1 MDEAAEQA
9 LTTDK
14 VIDITTT
21 GRTSG
26 EQRRIE
32 IWFHNVA
39 GQVYITGSP
48 GRRSW
53 YANVLA
59 NPEITFHLKE
69 SVEADLAGTATA
81 ITDVDE
87 KRRVLLGMT
96 ALSELLD
103 EQNVQKWV
111 DESPLIQVDFPD
123 A

>member
-1 MDEAAEQA
+1 MNEPAKQA

-14 VIDITTT
+14 LIDITTT
-21 GRTSG
+21 GRRSG
-26 EQRRIE
+26 EQKRIE
-32 IWFHNVA
+32 IWFHNVD
-39 GQVYITGSP
+39 GLVYITGSP

-96 ALSELLD
+96 ALSEMLD
-103 EQNVQKWV
+103 EQGVQKWV
-111 DESPLIQVDFPD
+111 DESPLIRVDFPD